1 MMQETHKK
9 RQKEKHFPKAVI
21 QLFRSLGQPVRLK
34 ILLAIGEGE
43 ACVCHLEAAL
53 DQRQAYI
60 SQQLMALRKA
70 GLVVPRRDGRNIYYR
85 LANLELL
92 DFIQEAGRIAGIPD
106 DELVFSSSTAILP
119 NCCCPH
125 CAPDEGAGFL
135 LDEDEIRTIR
145 S

>member
-1 MMQETHKK
+1 MK
-9 RQKEKHFPKAVI
+9 RQKEKHFPSAVV

-70 GLVVPRRDGRNIYYR
+70 GLVTARRDGRNIFYR
-85 LANLELL
+85 LTNLELL
-92 DFIQEAGRIAGIPD
+92 AFIQEAGQMAGIPAE
-106 DELVFSSSTAILP
+106 ELNFSPSGARLS

-125 CAPDEGAGFL
+125 CAPEEGAGFL
-135 LDEDEIRTIR
+135 LNEQEIQIIQ